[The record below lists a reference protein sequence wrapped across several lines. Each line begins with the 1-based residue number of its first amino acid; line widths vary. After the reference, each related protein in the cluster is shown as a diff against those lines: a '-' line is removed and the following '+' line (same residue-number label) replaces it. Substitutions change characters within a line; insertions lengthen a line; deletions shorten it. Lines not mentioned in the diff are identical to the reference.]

1 MVTNDRVL
9 GGACGNSETKYGKLL
24 LGEGYGLTFRELE
37 TTPGLGAAIFL
48 TLYRT
53 GITR

>member
-37 TTPGLGAAIFL
+37 TTPGFAASIFFSF
-48 TLYRT
+48 YDA
-53 GITR
+53 GITG